1 MRNRML
7 RITAVLA
14 AAAAWMAVSCED
26 GPVEPPEG
34 PVPWEEFEIQGLPA
48 GWAVTDVYMLSA
60 AEGWAVANDRQGGPY
75 FLYFDGSEWA
85 VETDLS
91 AEYPDVAVM
100 RLSFSA
106 PDDGWAVG
114 HAYLPSGRYEGHV
127 FHYDGRSWAAV
138 TDIPVDLNYYYRFW
152 YDVEAISPD
161 DVWLSG
167 GRGVLRYD
175 GAIWEEY
182 IVDSRVTAFSFATR
196 EQGWAVGD
204 GRYYRWDG
212 SAWQPASGSY
222 QSALD
227 IGSASEAA
235 AWAVGGFPGG

>member
-1 MRNRML
+1 
-7 RITAVLA
+7 
-14 AAAAWMAVSCED
+14 
-26 GPVEPPEG
+26 
-34 PVPWEEFEIQGLPA
+34 
-48 GWAVTDVYMLSA
+48 MLSA

-106 PDDGWAVG
+106 ADDGWAVG
-114 HAYLPSGRYEGHV
+114 HAYLPSGRYEGYV
-127 FHYDGRSWAAV
+127 FHYDGRRWAAV
-138 TDIPVDLNYYYRFW
+138 TDIPVDLKYYYRFW

-161 DVWLSG
+161 DVWLTG
-167 GRGVLRYD
+167 GRGVLHYD

-182 IVDSRVTAFSFATR
+182 DVGSQVKAFSFATR
-196 EQGWAVGD
+196 DQGWGLGE
-204 GRYYRWDG
+204 GRYFRWDG
-212 SAWQPASGSY
+212 SAWQRVAGLY
-222 QSALD
+222 ESALD
-227 IGSASEAA
+227 MGSASETA